1 MSKRT
6 DLLNDDIK
14 KIFIKYLIP
23 SIAGMLG
30 ISLNILFDTI
40 FIGRGVGSEG
50 LAALSIAIPMYN
62 VLGAVGLLLGIGGAT
77 AASVSMG
84 QKEYDK
90 VNEIFTTSIIISIFL
105 GVLFTVFG
113 VVFIDKLCY
122 FLGATEEIFS
132 LVKDYLGILMIFSC
146 AFILSQVLA
155 VFVRNDRNPKR
166 AMWSVL
172 IGNLSN
178 VVLDYIFIMKL
189 GWGMKGAITATVCSP
204 TITLLLLSLHFIKGN
219 NTLKVKINKFK
230 FNIHTITRIF
240 KNGTPSF
247 IMEMSNAMIIFAFN
261 NVIWRL
267 VGSIGVSAYSIIAN
281 ISLICA
287 AIFYGISQAIQP
299 IISINYGARKEE
311 RVHKSLKLAI
321 ITAGIFG
328 IIFYSIGLIFPEFI
342 VSLFNNENAELM
354 TMTTI
359 GIKRYFMAF
368 IFMGCNISMASY
380 FQSIENAR
388 ASSIVSISR
397 GVIFILI
404 GLMILPKFLGING
417 VWLTVAF
424 AESISLIVSFVCF
437 KRFKKSYTLKQVE
450 VVE

>member
-1 MSKRT
+1 MSKRA

-105 GVLFTVFG
+105 GVIFTVFG

-155 VFVRNDRNPKR
+155 VFVRNDRNPKL

-311 RVHKSLKLAI
+311 RVYKSLKLAI
-321 ITAGIFG
+321 MTAGIFG

-354 TMTTI
+354 TMTAI
-359 GIKRYFMAF
+359 GIKLYFMAF

-397 GVIFILI
+397 GVVFILI

-417 VWLTVAF
+417 VWLTVVF